1 MISSSKQDALKQV
14 TERYGIYVIL
24 IIAAILRFWNFS
36 EIPFTHDEFSA
47 LYRTRFDSFSDL
59 IKLGVLGDGHPA
71 GVQVFLWYYVSLF
84 GQSVIA
90 VKLPFLLMGLAAVWV
105 TWYLGK
111 SWGNSTAGLYAAAIL
126 AVTQYGIMY
135 SQMARPYAVGLF
147 FSPVLVLFWSRILF
161 LDKSPRLSSYAGFVI
176 SGVVL
181 AYTHYF
187 SMFFA
192 GIVGLTGLMFLN
204 KRTYLWYMVS
214 GGMIGLL
221 YLPHL
226 SVFKHHLNVGGVESW
241 LAKPEDSFIVE
252 YFRWIFHYS
261 ILFLGLFIVV
271 IVWSIMG
278 VFIKNEDYA
287 SPSQVGNE
295 ISNNPGQFDKSEQ
308 SLSRSQKVIVNI
320 SALVWFFLLFL
331 TGFYYSRLGNA
342 VLQFSVLIFAFP
354 TLLLALFAGLGSRR
368 VILNMVMLTL
378 ILILGCGS
386 LIGSRHYYRIF
397 YKSVYSEIP
406 KELAALDE
414 QTLKLFDGHRVILR
428 QLNKMESLDTAFVMV
443 DELKVPYSLDS
454 ILRLG
459 SIPAVGYGALSQTNP
474 VIWPMIYSEY
484 PVVEKKIDY
493 FGGTYWLFKHE
504 GVSDSTAKPYEV
516 HTLNWVKPEGRVDVA
531 IGGLSQPWF
540 WMGRDNE
547 YGPGFTDTLKGKLKS
562 KFDFIDAVA
571 EIAVVDT
578 LEGVILVASLESD
591 GKAVAWQGSGANDF
605 YIKKSVV
612 SDSVSIDQNVSVSDG
627 YVRLA
632 VSIKLSDLN
641 EIPENSLLK
650 VFLWNKGKRVIPIR
664 RMEWWLRPGNREVYS
679 LFTNFQALK

>member
-1 MISSSKQDALKQV
+1 MISSSKQDALTQV

-24 IIAAILRFWNFS
+24 IIAAILRFWNFL

-111 SWGNSTAGLYAAAIL
+111 IWGNPTAGLYAAAIL

-147 FSPVLVLFWSRILF
+147 FSPVLVLFWTKIFF
-161 LDKSPRLSSYAGFVI
+161 LDRSPRLCSYVGFIV
-176 SGVVL
+176 SGVIL

-192 GIVGLTGLMFLN
+192 GIVGLTGLIFLN
-204 KRTYLWYMVS
+204 RKTYLWYIVS
-214 GGMIGLL
+214 GILIGLL

-261 ILFLGLFIVV
+261 SLFLGLFVVV
-271 IVWSIMG
+271 IVWSIVG
-278 VFIKNEDYA
+278 FFIKGEDKA
-287 SPSQVGNE
+287 SRLQSNDEAGNNLSHFE
-295 ISNNPGQFDKSEQ
+295 KSDL
-308 SLSRSQKVIVNI
+308 SLKRSQMIIVNI
-320 SALVWFFLLFL
+320 SAFAWFLVLFL
-331 TGFYYSRLGNA
+331 TGFYYSKVGNA
-342 VLQFSVLIFAFP
+342 VLQFSVLIFTFP
-354 TLLLALFAGLGSRR
+354 TLLLALFAGLRLR
-368 VILNMVMLTL
+368 KVILNIVMLTL
-378 ILILGCGS
+378 ILAVGCGS

-428 QLNKMESLDTAFVMV
+428 QLNKMESVDTAFVMV
-443 DELKVPYSLDS
+443 DELKVPYTLDS
-454 ILRLG
+454 ILRSG
-459 SIPAVGYGALSQTNP
+459 AVQSVGYGALSQTNP
-474 VIWPMIYSEY
+474 VIWPMIYSQY
-484 PVVEKKIDY
+484 PVVEKKINY
-493 FGGTYWLFKHE
+493 FGGTFWLFKRE
-504 GVSDSTAKPYEV
+504 GVTDSLAKPYEV
-516 HTLNWVKPEGRVDVA
+516 HALDWVKAEGRVDVA
-531 IGGLSQPWF
+531 MSGFSAPFF

-547 YGPGFTDTLKGKLKS
+547 YGPGFTDSLKGKLRS

-571 EIAVVDT
+571 EIAVADT
-578 LEGVILVASLESD
+578 LEGVILVASLESE

-605 YIKKSVV
+605 YVSGSIG
-612 SDSVSIDQNVSVSDG
+612 SDSDSTGQKASATGVSV
-627 YVRLA
+627 RMA

-641 EIPENSLLK
+641 EIPENSVLK
-650 VFLWNKGKRVIPIR
+650 VFIWNKGKRVIPIR

-679 LFTNFQALK
+679 LFTNFDAQK